1 MYNEFKKKYLQIA
14 QPHIIE
20 IKSKIDSAERKLI
33 ILTISLISLSIGIF
47 LLTKYVN
54 LHIIFFYMTIFISAM
69 IFYVG
74 KYAFRYEYQDI
85 LTTKIFPKILKCIDE
100 SANFFIYQ
108 YDELNTD
115 GKNSNFFNLFN
126 ISISY
131 VPITSSSLLSKWSF
145 TILISDKKTK
155 IASTYLNQDNINNPS
170 FSFFNKHGLFIV
182 VDSVQTNIKE
192 LYIFEKSIF
201 PSFKEIS
208 TSYKQELEKNKLT
221 NKNHVV
227 IAKPLNEQ
235 NQNIVSDIL
244 MNLKNNISLSIKN
257 NTLYI
262 FISNE
267 FRCFNPENYTNG
279 NIPDD
284 FNYKGLIEVIEII
297 KKLITVIEKN

>member
-1 MYNEFKKKYLQIA
+1 MYNEFKEKYLQIA

-33 ILTISLISLSIGIF
+33 ILAISLIALCVGIF
-47 LLTKYVN
+47 LLTEYIG
-54 LHIIFFYMTIFISAM
+54 LHIIFFYMIVFISAM

-108 YDELNTD
+108 YNELNTD
-115 GKNSNFFNLFN
+115 AKNSNFFNLFN

-131 VPITSSSLLSKWSF
+131 IPITSSSLLTKWSF
-145 TILISDKKTK
+145 TVLILDKKTK

-170 FSFFNKHGLFIV
+170 FSFINKHGLFIV

-192 LYIFEKSIF
+192 LYIFEKGIF

-208 TSYKQELEKNKLT
+208 TSNKQELETNKLT

-227 IAKPLNEQ
+227 ISKPLNKQ

-244 MNLKNNISLSIKN
+244 KNLKNNISLSIRN

-262 FISNE
+262 FISKKFE
-267 FRCFNPENYTNG
+267 CFNPENYTNG

-284 FNYKGLIEVIEII
+284 FNYRELIEIIEII
-297 KKLITVIEKN
+297 KILIKEIKNN